1 MLLLGIDLGTSSVK
15 VSVLDAG
22 NGSLVASAQYPEAE
36 AAIIS
41 HHPGW
46 AEQSPNQWWHDVKA
60 AILKLHATGPTSLL
74 ILALLALRIRCMD
87 SCL

>member
-1 MLLLGIDLGTSSVK
+1 MSLSLPLYCMLLLGIDLGTSSVK
-15 VSVLDAG
+15 VTVIDAS
-22 NGSLVASAQYPEAE
+22 NSKILATAQHPETE

-60 AILKLHATGPTSLL
+60 AILKLHATGCLLYTSPSP
-74 ILALLALRIRCMD
+74 RD
-87 SCL
+87 